1 MSNRVT
7 VQEAAELLNV
17 SQQYIRIGIQRGWL
31 PIGSCVKLSTKWTYH
46 IPRERLN
53 AYLEG
58 RDIKKPPCGNRT
70 ATATVGVAE
79 RT

>member
-1 MSNRVT
+1 MERVKIK
-7 VQEAAELLNV
+7 EAAELLNCSEQFV
-17 SQQYIRIGIQRGWL
+17 RIGIQRGWL
-31 PIGSCVKLSTKWTYH
+31 PIGTAVKLSSKWTYH

-70 ATATVGVAE
+70 ATATVDVAE